1 MPTCILNLWMQGMC
15 PQAASSRSELDP
27 VGEGMRRG
35 FSQSCGTGMHRLAM
49 HPLTSRC
56 STAASSV
63 PVQNVIDAAAAANT
77 TPWADVQRGSVA
89 LMHYRSPCAVQITMC
104 STDHHVQYRS
114 PCAVQITMC
123 NRDHYVQRDLKQIP
137 SARPSTYA
145 VCSTQAPNP
154 DLALFIHM
162 NVSCM
167 QLAYTGRSL
176 DQAEDLGLQPR

>member
-104 STDHHVQYRS
+104 
-114 PCAVQITMC
+114 